1 MTRIAVDLERYLAI
15 EQFLYRE
22 ARLLDER
29 DFEGWLEMLAP
40 DIHYW
45 APNRTNR
52 IVSAKPGDRDVAHE
66 LSAAGDPAIYDETFD
81 DLKLRIARTTTAKQL
96 WCENPPSR
104 VRHMISNIE
113 AYFADDADEEFN
125 VHSNFVVYQA
135 RFDEKGIAFFG
146 ARTDRLRKV
155 NGNLMIARR
164 KIILDLTVI
173 PTGAIT
179 IFF

>member
-1 MTRIAVDLERYLAI
+1 MSRVAVDPECYLAV

-29 DFEGWLEMLAP
+29 DFEGWLGILAP

-45 APNRTNR
+45 APNRVNR

-66 LSAAGDPAIYDETFD
+66 LSPVGDPAIYDETFE
-81 DLKLRIARTTTAKQL
+81 DLRLRIARTTTAKQL

-113 AYFADDADEEFN
+113 AYVADEADEELD
-125 VHSNFVVYQA
+125 VYSNFVVYQA
-135 RFDEKGIAFFG
+135 RFDEAGTTFFG
-146 ARTDRLRKV
+146 ARIDRLRKV
-155 NGNLMIARR
+155 NGNLMIAKR

-173 PTGAIT
+173 PTGAVT
-179 IFF
+179 VFF